1 MTCFLKESISFYELL
16 FQRSTCPNSVK
27 TLVKSYAR
35 QFSAHCCLRL
45 ALPLHCLQKKVW
57 GKNIRLKNHYQPKVH
72 QTNPCVVQVCNVPKL
87 FFGNIIFFSFWV
99 YKIILIVP
107 KKIMLTP
114 LHMAGGFEPGYGG
127 GWMKKLTPFRNKLLF
142 FWTAVKC
149 WRTSM
154 K

>member
-1 MTCFLKESISFYELL
+1 MNCYFKGPPVPIVWKPWLKVMPAI
-16 FQRSTCPNSVK
+16 
-27 TLVKSYAR
+27 
-35 QFSAHCCLRL
+35 FSAHCCLRL

-107 KKIMLTP
+107 KIMLTP